1 MATCFSAQQEC
12 RVDLKGSWDQVQ
24 EFLREPRHLTAA
36 LLNQGQVRQLDR
48 ERFEVRMNWIGA
60 LGIQVR
66 PIVDLQIQTSDRGE
80 VYLQAIGCRIEGN
93 DWIDKHFDLAFEGS
107 LRPLEISAQSVNPIA
122 PKVSMC
128 GWARLKV
135 CLELPP
141 LLSLTPPPVVE
152 TVGSTIVNG
161 VLMTI
166 RHSLCRQLPQS
177 FLAHIH
183 SSPQRSQGTDPTPTP
198 PYPYLSPHPLSGT

>member
-1 MATCFSAQQEC
+1 MATCFSAQQTC
-12 RVDLKGSWDQVQ
+12 RVELKGSWDQVQ
-24 EFLREPRHLTAA
+24 DFLQDPRHLTAA

-48 ERFEVRMNWIGA
+48 ERFEVQMHWIGG
-60 LGIQVR
+60 LGVQVR
-66 PIVDLQIQTSDRGE
+66 PVVRLQIQTSERGE

-93 DWIDKHFDLAFEGS
+93 EWIDEHFDLAFEGS
-107 LRPLEISAQSVNPIA
+107 LTPLQIPAQSVDGGVIM
-122 PKVSMC
+122 S

-141 LLSLTPPPVVE
+141 LLALTPAPMVE

-166 RHSLCRQLPQS
+166 RHSLCRRLPHSFWAHTQS
-177 FLAHIH
+177 
-183 SSPQRSQGTDPTPTP
+183 SSPHRSRGTDPAPLSR
-198 PYPYLSPHPLSGT
+198 YPHLSPHPLSGT